1 MGYIDGAIRS
11 GERAEQEVLAV
22 HQSGSQ
28 TKAVLKNEIGLGGCL
43 AD

>member
-22 HQSGSQ
+22 HQSEA
-28 TKAVLKNEIGLGGCL
+28 KRKPF
-43 AD
+43 